1 MLESMIDY
9 PTPTRAEV
17 SDISIAVREGT
28 DAVMS
33 GAEACDGGFPTRKV
47 QVMEYSFHSF
57 PPPWGLAD
65 FFSFSFLQATVAERT
80 ERALERIE
88 GMARFGSANSEPI
101 TWIEG
106 NDGRGMSEV
115 LARTQPR
122 WPTRS
127 RWPCG
132 GVHEEGNM
140 PRLVSHYRPK
150 SVVFAFCENEATQ
163 RNLNLF
169 NGIVPCLKFTQDKEE
184 TFKRALDLLK
194 ERGHVED
201 VGEWILNGQSGTR
214 PIWRVAGSHTIQVIT
229 VE

>member
-1 MLESMIDY
+1 MCLL
-9 PTPTRAEV
+9 PR
-17 SDISIAVREGT
+17 
-28 DAVMS
+28 
-33 GAEACDGGFPTRKV
+33 
-47 QVMEYSFHSF
+47 
-57 PPPWGLAD
+57 GLAD
-65 FFSFSFLQATVAERT
+65 FFLFLFLQATVAERT

-101 TWIEG
+101 TWIEC

-115 LARTQPR
+115 LAYHATTMANTIKSPVVVF
-122 WPTRS
+122 TRK
-127 RWPCG
+127 
-132 GVHEEGNM
+132 GNM

-169 NGIVPCLKFTQDKEE
+169 NGIIPLHLKFSQDKEE

-194 ERGHVED
+194 ERGHVEAGQE
-201 VGEWILNGQSGTR
+201 VTIVQSGTR